1 MAADFFEQQHV
12 ARKKTGRLVIL
23 LILAMVGIVVV
34 TYPIIAIA
42 LMLLTGA
49 GSDPQ
54 TAQGQAPQGLGFWNP
69 EVFALVT
76 IGTLAV
82 TSLSSLYKISALKS
96 GGGGMVAS
104 SLGGVPV
111 DPDTRDPQ
119 ARKLLNVV
127 EEMAIASGIPVPP
140 VYLLEQERG
149 INAFAAGYKPDDAVI
164 GVTRGAVEQLTRD
177 ELQGVIA
184 HEFSH
189 ILNGDMRLNIRLMGI
204 IFGILVLGVL
214 GRLAMRAAFY
224 SSVGR
229 SKKNGQAT
237 IVIIVVGILLIIIGA
252 IGVFFGKL
260 IKAAVSRQREF
271 LADAS
276 AVQFTRNPDG
286 IGSALKTL
294 AAHSYGAHIENPHAE
309 ESAHMFF
316 GSAVS
321 SWLGGAMATHPPLP
335 DRIKRVDPSW
345 DGTLPDL
352 SKKRLRQQSKQDKRK
367 AGQSADGIDL
377 IPGTDGIPGMPGG
390 MLGTVVTGAVI
401 ADAAGA
407 SGQRPPSAG
416 APAEGAALDSV
427 GQLDDAHIAYAREL
441 IASIP
446 GPLREAA
453 RQPYGARAVVF
464 VVLLDGEEAVR
475 NKQFAHLEQH
485 AEGTIADLTRSLS
498 AAAQQLPREARLSLV
513 DLCVPALQQMS
524 PKQYEV
530 FKRNLDAMIE
540 ADERVDLFEWTLRR
554 LLTRHLEAHLF
565 RPSDP
570 KVHYYAIKPVAEHC
584 AVLLS
589 TLARVGSK
597 DEDEVCE
604 AYTAGAGVLG
614 LEGIDLMPR
623 DCCRLSSVASGFD
636 ELTKL
641 SPREKKKLL
650 RSCAV
655 VIAADGKIT
664 VSEGELMR
672 AVADS
677 LDCPMPPLLPGQK
690 LI

>member
-1 MAADFFEQQHV
+1 MASDFFEQQHV
-12 ARKKTGRLVIL
+12 ARKKTGRLVL
-23 LILAMVGIVVV
+23 FLILAMVGIVLV

-42 LMLLTGA
+42 LMFLTGGGGGA
-49 GSDPQ
+49 D
-54 TAQGQAPQGLGFWNP
+54 AQGVQGQTHGLGFWNP

-82 TSLSSLYKISALKS
+82 TSLSSLYKIASLRS

-127 EEMAIASGIPVPP
+127 EEMAIASGVPVPP

-164 GVTRGAVEQLTRD
+164 GVTRGAVEQLSRD

-204 IFGILVLGVL
+204 IFGILVIGVL
-214 GRLAMRAAFY
+214 GRIALRGVFY
-224 SSVGR
+224 SGGR
-229 SKKNGQAT
+229 KKDARAM
-237 IVIIVVGILLIIIGA
+237 IVVLVIGLLLMAIGA

-260 IKAAVSRQREF
+260 IKAAVSRQREY

-286 IGSALKTL
+286 IGGALKTL

-335 DRIKRVDPSW
+335 ERIRRIEPGW

-352 SKKRLRQQSKQDKRK
+352 NQKRELLRSEKPRKKPKKL
-367 AGQSADGIDL
+367 ADGVDL
-377 IPGTDGIPGMPGG
+377 IPGTDGVPGVPGG

-407 SGQRPPSAG
+407 AGSPPADPSTPAG
-416 APAEGAALDSV
+416 GTALESIGV
-427 GQLDDAHIAYAREL
+427 LDDAHIAYAREL

-453 RQPYGARAVVF
+453 RQPFGARAVVLA
-464 VVLLDGEEAVR
+464 VLLDEADAIR
-475 NKQFAHLEQH
+475 GKQLAHLDQH
-485 AEGTIADLTRSLS
+485 AEGPVAELTRSL
-498 AAAQQLPREARLSLV
+498 AAAAEQLPREARLSLI

-524 PKQYEV
+524 SQQYEG
-530 FKRNLDAMIE
+530 FKRNLDALIE
-540 ADERVDLFEWTLRR
+540 ADQRVDLFEWTLRR

-565 RPSDP
+565 GPSDP
-570 KVHYYAIKPVAEHC
+570 RVHYYALKPVAEHC

-597 DEDEVCE
+597 DEGEIDQ
-604 AYTAGAGVLG
+604 AYSIGAKTLG
-614 LEGIDLMPR
+614 LDGYALVSR
-623 DCCRLSSVASGFD
+623 DRCRLSAVGRGFD
-636 ELTKL
+636 ELAKL
-641 SPREKKKLL
+641 SPREKKTLL
-650 RSCAV
+650 RGCAE
-655 VIAADGKIT
+655 VIGADGEIT
-664 VSEGELMR
+664 VAEGELMR

-677 LDCPMPPLLPGQK
+677 LDCPMPPLLPGQR
-690 LI
+690 LV